1 MSESAGNA
9 ILVNVLTSS
18 LRSTL
23 NGMETTPG
31 LLRQVLEEGSWRTF
45 TTPRGETVTHET
57 FEEFVTTAPT
67 KGLGRTIEEIVQAVF
82 DDESALD
89 LLAAELDVT
98 VEDLRNSEQLRSVAD
113 PIAQDAETFGSYA
126 RAGGWMF
133 GLIVAR
139 SVVIESR
146 NRSHDGSHKDALAT
160 HRIETPESSR
170 KVSAKQFALR
180 SGTTATRVTRFF
192 RAWERAS
199 GDGLVPCAR
208 ELRPGQVVD
217 LPDSELWGQYFT
229 TYEKSTERRESIA
242 QQAEI
247 AGTSY
252 SQAVK
257 VAENPAALRTAIL
270 GDGKTAEA
278 ARKALLDRMEE
289 DDDLRVTLARSV
301 ARDPQMK
308 KHLSSEVRKNERS
321 EFIRHIAE
329 QGKAKTPAGQTV
341 ELSSEIKSRVS
352 DQWASIDTSD
362 SDADAISSAYEAVRE
377 LITEA
382 VESDPGTQEV
392 EQRSKLTKALNSTAK
407 SIQSIDPEVLA
418 DLADDSVRE
427 TVIELQRTVNELA
440 ELLRVTN
447 SVNLRAV

>member
-1 MSESAGNA
+1 M
-9 ILVNVLTSS
+9 
-18 LRSTL
+18 
-23 NGMETTPG
+23 
-31 LLRQVLEEGSWRTF
+31 
-45 TTPRGETVTHET
+45 
-57 FEEFVTTAPT
+57 
-67 KGLGRTIEEIVQAVF
+67 
-82 DDESALD
+82 
-89 LLAAELDVT
+89 DVT
-98 VEDLRNSEQLRSVAD
+98 VQDLRNAENLRSVAD

-139 SVVIESR
+139 SVYVESKKR
-146 NRSHDGSHKDALAT
+146 ISNGSQKDTLTA
-160 HRIETPESSR
+160 HRVEAPESSR

-180 SGTTATRVTRFF
+180 SGTTATRVTRFY
-192 RAWERAS
+192 RAWERAA
-199 GDGLVPCAR
+199 DAGLVPDAR
-208 ELRPGQVVD
+208 GLRPGQVVD
-217 LPDSELWGQYFT
+217 LPDAELWGDYFT

-252 SQAVK
+252 NQAVK

-301 ARDPQMK
+301 ACDPQMK

-329 QGKAKTPAGQTV
+329 EGKAKTPAGQTV
-341 ELSSEIKSRVS
+341 ELSSELKSRVQ
-352 DQWASIDTSD
+352 DQWAVIDTSD
-362 SDADAISSAYEAVRE
+362 SDADVIASAYEAVRE

-382 VESDPGTQEV
+382 VESDPTAQEV
-392 EQRSKLTKALNSTAK
+392 ERRSKLTKALNSTAK

-427 TVIELQRTVNELA
+427 TVSELQRTVNELA